1 MDLFVLPLV
10 QQGYLNSCRPVCWL
24 LSCSW
29 GKRRYCFKQQYVWLS
44 VPGDCQNHTADSDIH
59 INLFSSYLQ
68 NRRQRCLVNCHLSYE
83 NAIKCGVPQGSIL
96 GPLLFLIFINDL
108 PNCLNLAIPSMYAD
122 DTSLT
127 VSASDTASL
136 ETQINQE
143 LKCVNEWLLANK
155 LTLNVTKTE
164 FMLITT
170 QATQAMGIMIN
181 WGKLHFCHY

>member
-1 MDLFVLPLV
+1 MPIHWQPSSVGNQYQTVLGQEYGMDLFVLPLV

-108 PNCLNLAIPSMYAD
+108 PNCLKSAIPSMYH
-122 DTSLT
+122 
-127 VSASDTASL
+127 V
-136 ETQINQE
+136 
-143 LKCVNEWLLANK
+143 CWWH
-155 LTLNVTKTE
+155 E
-164 FMLITT
+164 FI
-170 QATQAMGIMIN
+170 
-181 WGKLHFCHY
+181 CEC